1 MNPEVTD
8 YLYKYVINNNQHIQ
22 ENEISSY
29 EALNNYDLLITF
41 NNGTKEIFDTFANT
55 SRRVHHIDGTKSD
68 KQLRLDFKRRLQVLM
83 NRKRVN
89 QEELA
94 KYIKS
99 TQPMISRYL
108 TGESIPG
115 AITLKKIADA
125 LGCSMDDFYEDKY

>member
-55 SRRVHHIDGTKSD
+55 SRRVRHIDGTKSD